1 MQDTRTAIARLES
14 SEGDSSGV
22 AAIAGWIAG
31 SSNTNST
38 LRRNELLEPTA
49 AVTRNVGPPAGSWTS
64 TVAGAGAGAET
75 LQIRSRLSSITCTFT
90 PLFNQ
95 ILRIILDQLASTSND
110 FNDIFKIN
118 FSARSRY
125 RRCPYSTCWNR
136 NVEIYKPR
144 SVVGFKPES
153 KNTLPNTSLAFNNV
167 MLTST
172 IILVEI
178 LKKPSVK
185 S

>member
-95 ILRIILDQLASTSND
+95 ILRIILDQLASTMILMIYLKLI
-110 FNDIFKIN
+110 FRHVPDIVGARTVLVGIATLRYINRGRSLGLSQKAKIH
-118 FSARSRY
+118 FL
-125 RRCPYSTCWNR
+125 
-136 NVEIYKPR
+136 I
-144 SVVGFKPES
+144 
-153 KNTLPNTSLAFNNV
+153 LPSL
-167 MLTST
+167 LIT
-172 IILVEI
+172 
-178 LKKPSVK
+178 
-185 S
+185 

>member
-14 SEGDSSGV
+14 SEGDSSGA

-31 SSNTNST
+31 SSTTNST

-95 ILRIILDQLASTSND
+95 ILRIIPASQHKSIYLKLI
-110 FNDIFKIN
+110 FRHVPDIVGARTVLVGIATLRYINRGRLLGLSQKAKIH
-118 FSARSRY
+118 FL
-125 RRCPYSTCWNR
+125 
-136 NVEIYKPR
+136 IHI
-144 SVVGFKPES
+144 
-153 KNTLPNTSLAFNNV
+153 LPPLL
-167 MLTST
+167 LT
-172 IILVEI
+172 
-178 LKKPSVK
+178 
-185 S
+185 

>member
-14 SEGDSSGV
+14 SEGDSSGGAV
-22 AAIAGWIAG
+22 IAGWIAG

-75 LQIRSRLSSITCTFT
+75 LQIRSRLSITCTVT

-95 ILRIILDQLASTSND
+95 ILRIILDQLASTMILMIYLKLI
-110 FNDIFKIN
+110 FRHVPDIVGARTVLVGIATLRYINRGRSLGLSQKAKIH
-118 FSARSRY
+118 FL
-125 RRCPYSTCWNR
+125 
-136 NVEIYKPR
+136 I
-144 SVVGFKPES
+144 
-153 KNTLPNTSLAFNNV
+153 LPSL
-167 MLTST
+167 LIT
-172 IILVEI
+172 
-178 LKKPSVK
+178 
-185 S
+185 

>member
-75 LQIRSRLSSITCTFT
+75 LQIRSRLSVIAIAILEQQHLCCCLSI
-90 PLFNQ
+90 N
-95 ILRIILDQLASTSND
+95 
-110 FNDIFKIN
+110 IFYLN
-118 FSARSRY
+118 
-125 RRCPYSTCWNR
+125 
-136 NVEIYKPR
+136 
-144 SVVGFKPES
+144 
-153 KNTLPNTSLAFNNV
+153 
-167 MLTST
+167 
-172 IILVEI
+172 
-178 LKKPSVK
+178 
-185 S
+185 